1 MVKIKNS
8 ISKQLKEF
16 LPKKQLK
23 EFLPKKQL
31 KEFLGQKKLKEF
43 LAQKKLKE
51 FLPKKQLKE
60 FLAQKKLKEFLS
72 VNNLIIK
79 KNKSFFVNNNFKSL
93 YYTVLTSFL
102 IIFLSFL
109 LPSIIEFQKNSIF
122 VYNEIENKSKSNL
135 EKILDGEPLEKLSKI
150 DEGLDLKNL
159 YEDVFKFDDLPTDTV
174 RLNASTIEQLFK
186 DTNYNLKNIRK
197 TKLVKPISLS
207 LLPEE
212 MKMIE
217 NSQKRKNLFIK
228 IILPLILEENNR
240 IKLDRKKLFAIL
252 NKNNNSDQEK
262 KWLNKKFK
270 QYGVLN
276 KDLSTLKIRMDLIPV
291 SLAIAQAAK
300 ETGWGT
306 SRFALEG
313 NALFGQWTWSGEGI
327 KPAGADSDA
336 THKVMK
342 FKILKSSVRAYQ
354 RNLNTHSSYKQ
365 FRLARAELRDNKRNL
380 SSIILVNYLDKYAA
394 TGKEYVKI
402 LKQIIKQ
409 NNLTDFD
416 DVKLLPTSIQLKS
429 LI

>member
-1 MVKIKNS
+1 MIKKKFKLEEVKK
-8 ISKQLKEF
+8 F
-16 LPKKQLK
+16 L
-23 EFLPKKQL
+23 
-31 KEFLGQKKLKEF
+31 QKKGF
-43 LAQKKLKE
+43 
-51 FLPKKQLKE
+51 
-60 FLAQKKLKEFLS
+60 
-72 VNNLIIK
+72 IILK
-79 KNKSFFVNNNFKSL
+79 KNNSKIFNKDIKSF
-93 YYTVLTSFL
+93 YLTTLSSFG
-102 IIFLSFL
+102 IILFFFL
-109 LPSIIEFQKNSIF
+109 LPTIVDFQKNTLLSSK
-122 VYNEIENKSKSNL
+122 EIENKSKTNL
-135 EKILDGEPLEKLSKI
+135 ERVLKGQPLNKNNNEA

-159 YEDVFKFDDLPTDTV
+159 FEDVFKFDELPTDTV

-186 DTNYNLKNIRK
+186 DTDYSLKKVRK
-197 TKLVKPISLS
+197 TKIVKPIKLS

-217 NSQKRKNLFIK
+217 SSTKKKNLFIK

-240 IKLDRKKLFAIL
+240 IKLDRRKLFNVL
-252 NKNNNSDQEK
+252 NKNKNTNAER
-262 KWLNKKFK
+262 KWLNLKFK

-276 KDLSTLKIRMDLIPV
+276 KDLSTLKIRMDEIPV

-327 KPAGADSDA
+327 KPAGADNDA

-354 RNLNTHSSYKQ
+354 RNLNTHLSYKN
-365 FRLARAELRDNKRNL
+365 FRLARAELRDNNMKIDSL
-380 SSIILVNYLDKYAA
+380 ILANYLDKYAA

-402 LKQIIKQ
+402 LKKIIKQ
-409 NNLTDFD
+409 NNLTEFD
-416 DVKLLPTSIQLKS
+416 DVKLLPSSKKLKS